1 MIKKLLSTPLF
12 VSLSLLIA
20 AVGALGSALTAQYAF
35 GLAPCPLCIYQR
47 WPFVIIGVLGLLG
60 ILFSLK
66 KQDKRASFAIF
77 LAALAFLAGG
87 MIAFYHT
94 GVEQHWWKS
103 VLEGCTVTFDTSA
116 ADLLKQIEGTQ
127 AARCDVIPWSLFG
140 ISMAGYNA
148 IISLLAAP
156 LYALSALLVVRRAN
170 GL

>member
-1 MIKKLLSTPLF
+1 MIKKLISHPLY
-12 VSLSLLIA
+12 VNLGLILMG
-20 AVGALGSALTAQYAF
+20 VGALGSALTAQYVF

-47 WPFVIIGVLGLLG
+47 WPFVIIAVLGVLGVV
-60 ILFSLK
+60 FSLK
-66 KQDKRASFAIF
+66 KQEKKASFTIF

-103 VLEGCTVTFDTSA
+103 VLEGCTVTFDTAA
-116 ADLLKQIEGTQ
+116 ADLLKQIESTQ

-156 LYALSALLVVRRAN
+156 LCALSALLVVRRAN